1 MGAAGAREHPGIAQR
16 RLGKVGNV
24 KLKITVDNKTYEVE
38 VEAEESE
45 VVHAP
50 AAYRPVS
57 WSAPSAPTPA
67 AAPAAS
73 SGDGE
78 AVDESKVCRSPMVG
92 VVVRINAQEGQ
103 DVKVDDALLVLE
115 AMKMETT
122 ITSPVAG
129 KIRRLRV
136 GAGQSVQANQ
146 VLVDFE

>member
-1 MGAAGAREHPGIAQR
+1 M
-16 RLGKVGNV
+16 
-24 KLKITVDNKTYEVE
+24 KLKITLENKTYEVD

-57 WSAPSAPTPA
+57 WSAPAPTAPVSAPA
-67 AAPAAS
+67 GAAS
-73 SGDGE
+73 GNGE
-78 AVDESKVCRSPMVG
+78 AVDENKVCRSPMVG

-103 DVKVDDALLVLE
+103 GVKVDDALVVLE

-129 KIRRLRV
+129 KIKRIRV
-136 GAGQSVQANQ
+136 NAGESVQANQ